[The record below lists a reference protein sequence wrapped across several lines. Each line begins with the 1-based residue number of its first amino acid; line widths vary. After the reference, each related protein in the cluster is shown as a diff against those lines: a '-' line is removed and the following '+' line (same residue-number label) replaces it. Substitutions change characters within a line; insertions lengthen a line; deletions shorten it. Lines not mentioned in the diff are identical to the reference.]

1 MSTISQ
7 SWQSIWQSAINCSS
21 LKHRMDRISEKERLN
36 LTEETWYKKMGYK
49 INLDDQQKT
58 PAFEEQFSRFKRF
71 VTKDSTVLD
80 IGAGFGRLAIP
91 LAKEVHTLTA
101 IEPVRVYMNVMKDR
115 AARDG
120 VSNMQFSEDLWSD
133 FPLHEKYDLVYSTW
147 STAVKDPATLMKM
160 HEASRGY
167 CVLETRAT
175 PLQKLEFFGQI
186 YPMIVGEEF
195 RPPGNYLNFITT
207 LYDHGIYA
215 NVKTWRFDREERV
228 QTMDD
233 AVDFWKIN
241 LGKYTEINGEADE
254 KLKHYYRTN
263 MNQDGSHTFNYKEV
277 YCMVWWKV

>member
-1 MSTISQ
+1 
-7 SWQSIWQSAINCSS
+7 
-21 LKHRMDRISEKERLN
+21 MDRISEKERLN

-58 PAFEEQFSRFKRF
+58 PAFKEQFSRFKRF
-71 VTKDSTVLD
+71 ITKDSTVLD

-91 LAKEVHTLTA
+91 LAKEVRTLTA

-120 VSNMQFSEDLWSD
+120 AANMQFSEDLWSD

-147 STAVKDPATLMKM
+147 STAVKDPATLLKM

-167 CVLETRAT
+167 CVLEMSAA
-175 PLQKLEFFGQI
+175 PHQKWEFFGQI
-186 YPMIVGEEF
+186 YPLIVGEKF
-195 RPPGNYLNFITT
+195 RPPGNYLNFVTT

-215 NVKTWRFDREERV
+215 NVKTWGFDREERI

-233 AVDFWKIN
+233 AVDFWKIS
-241 LGKYTEINGEADE
+241 LGKYTEIKGEAEE
-254 KLKHYYRTN
+254 KLKHYYRSN
-263 MNQDGSHTFNYKEV
+263 MNPDGSHTFSYKEV
-277 YCMVWWKV
+277 YCMIWWHV